1 MKNSKTFL
9 TILIVYYIMI
19 AAIFWLGFSG
29 KINYWLTPL
38 KTVSGLTIFAILT
51 VLTQLIFSTERIK
64 SKLVS
69 IVFFDLLLV
78 ILLFCFFMVIAEW
91 TDLSEDIFG
100 YIALALSII
109 ICLILGLYY
118 YKKHKKIEIKEWL
131 IKSSNH
137 LLLISVSFTAI
148 FLLSYLLLPV
158 VASKTNKIFTFLGFG
173 PMISLYTGTTIF
185 LWTLGTYLI
194 IRIKK

>member
-1 MKNSKTFL
+1 MKNSKTIL

-19 AAIFWLGFSG
+19 ATILWLGFSG
-29 KINYWLTPL
+29 KINFWLTPL
-38 KTVSGLTIFAILT
+38 KTVSGLTIFIFLT
-51 VLTQLIFSTERIK
+51 VLTQLIFSSERIK

-69 IVFFDLLLV
+69 IVFFYLLLV

-109 ICLILGLYY
+109 ICLIIGLYY
-118 YKKHKKIEIKEWL
+118 YKKHKEIEIKEWL
-131 IKSSNH
+131 IKSSYH

-158 VASKTNKIFTFLGFG
+158 VASKTNKFFTFLGFG
-173 PMISLYTGTTIF
+173 SMISLYTGTTIF